1 MRRRDLIT
9 VLGGAAAAALAPS
22 PAPAEQSKIPR
33 LGYLYAGTP
42 PLNPAFWQAMREL
55 GYSEG
60 HNIETDYRWAE
71 GNPELLPRLLAELT
85 RLKPDVIFAE
95 GVQATVAVKKV
106 GVATPVIFLTHAD
119 PVEAGF
125 VSSLGKPGGMLS
137 GVTMIAP
144 QLAGKRLQLLK
155 EAVPETRRVAIL
167 VNTANPGARSTLQ
180 QLESAARPLGL
191 NLQILEAR
199 SVKEMEDAF
208 TAIINAGANALY
220 VSLDPL
226 FYGQRPRLLDLT
238 ADSKLPAMY
247 DVKAFVD
254 AGGLI
259 SYGPDFAS
267 LFARVAYLIDKVLKG
282 VRPAD
287 LPVEQPTKFE
297 LVINLKTAQ
306 ALGLTVPQS
315 LLARADEVIE

>member
-1 MRRRDLIT
+1 M
-9 VLGGAAAAALAPS
+9 
-22 PAPAEQSKIPR
+22 
-33 LGYLYAGTP
+33 P
-42 PLNPAFWQAMREL
+42 PLNPAFWRAMREL

-60 HNIETDYRWAE
+60 ENILTEYRWAE
-71 GNPELLPRLLAELT
+71 GNPERLPGLLTELT
-85 RLKPDVIFAE
+85 RRKPDVIFAE
-95 GVQATVAVKKV
+95 GVQAAVAVRNAE
-106 GVATPVIFLTHAD
+106 VAIPVIFLTHAD

-155 EAVPETRRVAIL
+155 EAVPEARRVAIL

-208 TAIINAGANALY
+208 TAIINAGANSLY

-226 FYGQRPRLLDLT
+226 FYGQRSRLLDLA
-238 ADSKLPAMY
+238 ADRRLPAMY
-247 DVKAFVD
+247 DLKAFVD

-315 LLARADEVIE
+315 LLAQADEVIE